1 LIQHHFITDNRK
13 LMRLTYPRSFLA
25 LLLIGFSIVA
35 APLLFALFS
44 NAIAF
49 ERLAGLSEQAVHSAV
64 RVTQSSRALLS
75 AITALERSARQY
87 AVAGEATFL
96 DAYRANRERYLAIAG
111 ELDRMELSDGQR
123 SEVVAI
129 RQQEQTINDM
139 VVKMGPVPALSQRLP
154 REFNALVERAQALVQ
169 LGDHVID
176 QGIAELRAQAEQ
188 SRNSVFWLMVALIP
202 TAVALIGSFTFLIA
216 RPITQVSASIR
227 ALGEGH
233 FAKPIRVE
241 GPGDM
246 VRLGEQLDWLRERL
260 VALEAQKTRFLQHIS
275 HELKTPLTA
284 LREGSDLLSSGV
296 VGNLNAEQR
305 EIARILQENSIE
317 LRKLI
322 EGLLNYSAVHAQASY
337 LDARIVP
344 LREVVRRVVNDR
356 KLAIVT
362 KGIRIEL
369 NCENVAAYCDE
380 EKVRVILDNLL
391 SNAVKYSPELGLISI
406 KLYKER
412 GDAVFEVMD
421 EGPGI
426 PPTERE
432 KIFEAFY
439 RGTDVPTSAVKGSG
453 LGLSIVKEYVT
464 LHRGAIE
471 VLEGP
476 GAHFRIRIPRRKS
489 ESAEAAA

>member
-1 LIQHHFITDNRK
+1 
-13 LMRLTYPRSFLA
+13 MRLTYPRSFLS
-25 LLLIGFSIVA
+25 LLLIGFTIVA

-44 NAIAF
+44 NALAF
-49 ERLAGLSEQAVHSAV
+49 ERLAALSERAVHSAV
-64 RVTQSSRALLS
+64 KVTQASRALVGTIMS
-75 AITALERSARQY
+75 LERSARQY
-87 AVAGEATFL
+87 AVAGEPAFFE
-96 DAYRANRERYLAIAG
+96 AYRTHRNSFQNLVRQ
-111 ELDRMELSDGQR
+111 LDGMALSDGQR
-123 SEVVAI
+123 AELKSIE
-129 RQQEQTINDM
+129 QQADAMHQFLART
-139 VVKMGPVPALSQRLP
+139 GPTPQLSQYLA
-154 REFNALVERAQALVQ
+154 REFSRLTEKAHTLVD
-169 LGDHVID
+169 LGDRVID
-176 QGIAELRAQAEQ
+176 EGIEQLREQAVK
-188 SRNSVFWLMVALIP
+188 SRNSVLWLMIALIP
-202 TAVALIGSFTFLIA
+202 TAIMLIASFTFLIA
-216 RPITQVSASIR
+216 KPIGQVSESIR
-227 ALGEGH
+227 GLGEGQ
-233 FAKPIRVE
+233 FGRPIRVE

-260 VALEAQKTRFLQHIS
+260 LTLEAQKTRFLQHIS

-322 EGLLNYSAVHAQASY
+322 EGLLNYSAVHAQTTY

-344 LREVVRRVVNDR
+344 LKDLVRRVIYDR
-356 KLAIVT
+356 KLAIVA
-362 KGIRIEL
+362 KNLRIEM

-380 EKVRVILDNLL
+380 DKIRVVLDNLL
-391 SNAVKYSPELGLISI
+391 SNAVKFSPERGLISI

-412 GDAVFEVMD
+412 GDAVFEVLD

-426 PPTERE
+426 PEPERE

-439 RGTDVPTSAVKGSG
+439 RGTETPVAAIKGSG

-464 LHRGAIE
+464 LHRGRIE

-476 GAHFRIRIPRRKS
+476 GAHFRIRLPRRQADAKK
-489 ESAEAAA
+489 AAA